1 MTKLAFLMAL
11 NEKLSRLPREE
22 AEERLRFYSE
32 MIEDRMEEGLA
43 EEDAVAAVGS
53 VDEIATQI
61 LSEFPNTTEPK
72 LRKKRMKTWEIVLLA
87 VGSPVWVSLLIAGFA
102 VALSLYISL
111 WAIILSLWAV
121 FVSLSA
127 CTLAGIAAGI
137 GFAIAGNVP
146 IGIAMLGAACL
157 CAGLAI
163 ALFFVC
169 KIATKYTFRL
179 LKLCTQ
185 LLGTRLKRKE
195 A

>member
-11 NEKLSRLPREE
+11 NEKLSVLPREE
-22 AEERLRFYSE
+22 TEERLRFYSE
-32 MIEDRMEEGLA
+32 MIEDRMEEGLS

-53 VDEIATQI
+53 VDEIAAQI
-61 LSEFPNTTEPK
+61 LSELPNTTEPK
-72 LRKKRMKTWEIVLLA
+72 PRKKRMKAWEIVLLA
-87 VGSPVWVSLLIAGFA
+87 VGSPVWASLLIAGFA

-127 CTLAGIAAGI
+127 CALAGIAASI
-137 GFAIAGNVP
+137 GFAIAGHIP
-146 IGIAMLGAACL
+146 TGIAMLGAAFL

-163 ALFFVC
+163 ALFFGC

-179 LKLCTQ
+179 VKRCAQ
-185 LLGTRLKRKE
+185 LLRTRPKQKE